1 MTIST
6 VERVSEIQR
15 LRVMA
20 DLLELMG
27 GIEQD
32 SILTREDINV
42 RIFEI
47 IQENFLHEP
56 LDIYTKKNGEENHS
70 N

>member
-6 VERVSEIQR
+6 IERVSEIQR

-56 LDIYTKKNGEENHS
+56 IDIYTKKKEENYS